1 MEVPDLFILRSLLPN
16 LGLFEMELL
25 QLGLLLTN
33 LFLLEDLGLRELL
46 TACLPELLEV
56 FLLFILLILF
66 HFALLNLMLARLLDG
81 CL

>member
-1 MEVPDLFILRSLLPN
+1 MEVPDVFIFGSLLPN
-16 LGLFEMELL
+16 LGLFKVELL

-56 FLLFILLILF
+56 FLLLILLILF

>member
-1 MEVPDLFILRSLLPN
+1 MKLPDVFIFGSLFPN
-16 LGLFEMELL
+16 LSLVELELL
-25 QLGLLLTN
+25 QLGLFLTN
-33 LFLLEDLGLRELL
+33 LFPLEDLSLRELL

-56 FLLFILLILF
+56 FLLLILLILF

>member
-1 MEVPDLFILRSLLPN
+1 MEVPDVFILGSLLPN

-33 LFLLEDLGLRELL
+33 LFLFEDFGLREFL
-46 TACLPELLEV
+46 TASLPELLEV
-56 FLLFILLILF
+56 FLLLILLILF